1 MNDRPRILVT
11 EKIADAGIEVL
22 RAVGDVDVELEWS
35 ADELAERIAP
45 YNALVVRSAT
55 KVTAALIAAAPRLE
69 VVGRAGTG
77 VDNVD
82 VAAATERGI
91 VVVNAA
97 GSNAVS
103 AAEHAIALML
113 AQARNIPQAHMAL
126 VDGRWER
133 SKFGGIEVTGKTL
146 GVIGFG
152 NIGQLVAERA
162 LGLGM
167 RVVAY
172 DPFVADARYR
182 EMGVEKA
189 ESLDD
194 LYPDSDFIT
203 LHVASTPETRGF
215 INAEAIA
222 KMRDGV
228 RIINDARGDL
238 IVEAD
243 LVAAIESG
251 KVAGA
256 AIDVYPE
263 EPATESPYFGVGGI
277 VVTPHLGASTGE
289 AQERAGVACA
299 QQVAAALTGGA
310 VTSAVN
316 IPVVSAETMATV
328 GPFLPLAGHLGRL
341 AAGIAGGIDGSIEV
355 TCEGEFAAHASRLLV
370 TAELAGA
377 LSGHTVETV
386 NMVNAAE
393 RARERGI
400 EWSDSATTVARD
412 YTSRLKVA
420 IGDASVAGTT
430 VGSTSRPR
438 LVEVLGES
446 IELELAPH
454 VGILRYR
461 DEPGQIG
468 TVGTVMAGEG
478 INIAS
483 MAVGRSTEGQATMG
497 VTVDSPVPAE
507 AQAAIAKGCDA
518 QVWFV
523 DLDIP

>member
-1 MNDRPRILVT
+1 MSDRPRILVT
-11 EKIADAGIEVL
+11 EKIAEGGIEVL
-22 RAVGDVDVELEWS
+22 RSVGDVDVELEWS

-45 YNALVVRSAT
+45 YDALVVRSAT
-55 KVTAALIAAAPRLE
+55 KVTAALIGAAPRLR

-82 VAAATERGI
+82 VEAATERGI

-103 AAEHAIALML
+103 AAEHAVALLL

-133 SKFGGIEVTGKTL
+133 SRFGGIEVTGKTL
-146 GVIGFG
+146 GVVGFG

-162 LGLGM
+162 MGLGM
-167 RVVAY
+167 RVVAF

-182 EMGVEKA
+182 EMGVEKM
-189 ESLDD
+189 DD
-194 LYPDSDFIT
+194 LDQLYGEADFIT
-203 LHVASTPETRGF
+203 LHLASTPETRGF
-215 INAEAIA
+215 MDAGAFA

-228 RIINDARGDL
+228 RIVNDARGDL
-238 IVEAD
+238 IVEQD
-243 LVAAIESG
+243 LVDAIASG

-256 AIDVYPE
+256 AIDVFRE
-263 EPATESPYFGVGGI
+263 EPATESPYFGVPGI
-277 VVTPHLGASTGE
+277 IVTPHLGASTGE

-299 QQVAAALTGGA
+299 EQVAAALTGGV

-341 AAGIAGGIDGSIEV
+341 AAGIAGGIEGSIEV
-355 TCEGEFAAHASRLLV
+355 SCEGEIAEHDTRLLV
-370 TAELAGA
+370 TAVLAGA

-386 NMVNAAE
+386 NMVNAAD

-400 EWSDSATTVARD
+400 EWSDSTTSASRD
-412 YTSRLKVA
+412 YTSRLKVS
-420 IGDASVAGTT
+420 IGAVSVAGTT

-438 LVEVLGES
+438 LVEVLGQS
-446 IELELAPH
+446 IELELDRH
-454 VGILRYR
+454 VGILRYA
-461 DEPGQIG
+461 DVPGKIG
-468 TVGTVMAGEG
+468 TVGSVMADEG

-483 MAVGRSTEGQATMG
+483 MAVGRSSEGQATMG
-497 VTVDSPVPAE
+497 VTVDSPVPPAT
-507 AQAAIAKGCDA
+507 QAAIAKGCDA
-518 QVWFV
+518 DVWFV
-523 DLDIP
+523 ALDI